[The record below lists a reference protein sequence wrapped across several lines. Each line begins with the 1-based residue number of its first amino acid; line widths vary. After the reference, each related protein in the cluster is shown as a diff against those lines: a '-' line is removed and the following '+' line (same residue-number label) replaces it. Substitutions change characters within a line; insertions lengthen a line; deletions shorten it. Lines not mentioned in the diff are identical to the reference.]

1 MALIPGYSGSSLNRF
16 GRSLVLAVGD
26 SIGVRSVTLTADAT
40 FDAASGTILSINGG
54 ASDRNVDAVA
64 SVEVAG
70 MVKVIKNAGTTNALT
85 VRDAATTT
93 VLATLAPGQWTG
105 LFYTGAAW
113 VAVNPSAVG
122 NAHTKVSTTTVTNT
136 TTETAI
142 GSHTLPANTIKA
154 GTTVRIRGSLRVTGN
169 AAADTVVIKIKI
181 GSTAIMTS
189 ASLAMVANDVAVYEA
204 AITGYAAPGASAAV
218 VTSSVMCVTVG
229 GTASQKPQAT
239 ASANY
244 ATNGALV
251 LSATAQW
258 SAASAS
264 DILIAQQFTVDV
276 TG

>member
-40 FDAASGTILSINGG
+40 FDASSGTILSLNGG

-64 SVEVAG
+64 SAEVAG

-93 VLATLAPGQWTG
+93 VLATLTPGQWAG
-105 LFYTGAAW
+105 FFHTGAAW
-113 VAVNPSAVG
+113 VAVNPSSVG

-154 GTTVRIRGSLRVTGN
+154 GTTVRIRGSFRVTGN

-218 VTSSVMCVTVG
+218 VTSSVMFVTVG
-229 GTASQKPQAT
+229 GTANQKPQAT

-264 DILIAQQFTVDV
+264 DILVAQQFTVDV